1 MNKDNFSFWLESHT
15 NLSLSTIKKYASA
28 INTISKELEKKGFLV
43 GSLYDINDP
52 SVVESLTLKYFSIGE
67 FQEKDA
73 RGNKMYSNA
82 LKYYK
87 KFVKEV

>member
-15 NLSLSTIKKYASA
+15 TLSLSAINKYTGA
-28 INTISKELEKKGFLV
+28 INTISKGLEKKGLLM

-52 SVVESLTLKYFSIGE
+52 VVVENLTLKYFSIGE
-67 FQEKDA
+67 FEEKDI
-73 RGNKMYSNA
+73 RGNRMYSNA

-87 KFVKEV
+87 KYVEEV